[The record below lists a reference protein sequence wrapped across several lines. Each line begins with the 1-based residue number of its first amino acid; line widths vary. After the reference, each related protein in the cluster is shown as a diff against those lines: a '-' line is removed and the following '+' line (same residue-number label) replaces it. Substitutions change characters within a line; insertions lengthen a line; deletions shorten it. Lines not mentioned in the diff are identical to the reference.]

1 MIRHSKLSAIVFEN
15 IGISKL
21 KMGEVTVAEELAVK
35 SLALKSDQVRSLLDL
50 PEIRIDQRT
59 HVETRDIYQS
69 YRAVCE
75 HNAQS
80 LWICNRLAG
89 VIEGQDDEASCVLKV
104 RNVVPSAPEYQE
116 YAGSLAYAG

>member
-15 IGISKL
+15 IGISRL
-21 KMGEVTVAEELAVK
+21 KMGEVTVAEELAMK
-35 SLALKSDQVRSLLDL
+35 SLALKSGQVRSLLDL
-50 PEIRIDQRT
+50 PEIRIDQRA

-75 HNAQS
+75 RNAQS

>member
-15 IGISKL
+15 LGISKL
-21 KMGEVTVAEELAVK
+21 KMGEVTVAEESDVK

-50 PEIRIDQRT
+50 QEIRVDQRN
-59 HVETRDIYQS
+59 HVETRDIYQR

>member
-1 MIRHSKLSAIVFEN
+1 MIRHSKLSAIVSEN
-15 IGISKL
+15 LGISNL
-21 KMGEVTVAEELAVK
+21 KMGEVAVAEESDVK

-50 PEIRIDQRT
+50 LEVRVDQRN
-59 HVETRDIYQS
+59 HVEARDLHQR
-69 YRAVCE
+69 YRAACE

-80 LWICNRLAG
+80 LWICNRLVG
-89 VIEGQDDEASCVLKV
+89 VFEGQYDEASCVLKV

>member
-15 IGISKL
+15 LGISKL
-21 KMGEVTVAEELAVK
+21 KMGEVAVAEESDVK

-50 PEIRIDQRT
+50 QEIRVDQIN
-59 HVETRDIYQS
+59 HVETRDIYQR
-69 YRAVCE
+69 YRAVSE

-89 VIEGQDDEASCVLKV
+89 VIEGHDDEASCVLKV

>member
-15 IGISKL
+15 LGISKL
-21 KMGEVTVAEELAVK
+21 KMGEGTVAEESDVK

-50 PEIRIDQRT
+50 PEIRVDQRN
-59 HVETRDIYQS
+59 HVETRDIYQR

-80 LWICNRLAG
+80 LWICNWLAG

-104 RNVVPSAPEYQE
+104 RNVVPSAPKYQE

>member
-15 IGISKL
+15 IGISRL

-59 HVETRDIYQS
+59 HVETRDIYQR

-80 LWICNRLAG
+80 LWIRNRLAG
-89 VIEGQDDEASCVLKV
+89 VIEGQDDEASCVLTV
-104 RNVVPSAPEYQE
+104 RNVVPSAREYQE

>member
-21 KMGEVTVAEELAVK
+21 KMGEVTVAAELAVK
-35 SLALKSDQVRSLLDL
+35 SLALKSDQVRSLLGL
-50 PEIRIDQRT
+50 SEIRIDQRN

-104 RNVVPSAPEYQE
+104 RNVVPFAPEYQE

>member
-1 MIRHSKLSAIVFEN
+1 MIRHSKLSAIVSEN
-15 IGISKL
+15 LGISQL
-21 KMGEVTVAEELAVK
+21 KMGEVTVAEESDVN
-35 SLALKSDQVRSLLDL
+35 SLALKSDQVRSLSDL
-50 PEIRIDQRT
+50 QEIRVDQIN
-59 HVETRDIYQS
+59 HVETRDIYQR
-69 YRAVCE
+69 YRAVSE

-89 VIEGQDDEASCVLKV
+89 VIEGHDDEASCVLKV

>member
-15 IGISKL
+15 IGISRL
-21 KMGEVTVAEELAVK
+21 KMGEVTVAAELAVK
-35 SLALKSDQVRSLLDL
+35 SLALKSDQVRSLLGL
-50 PEIRIDQRT
+50 SKIRIDQRN

-69 YRAVCE
+69 YRAVYE

-89 VIEGQDDEASCVLKV
+89 VIEGQDDAVSCVLTV
-104 RNVVPSAPEYQE
+104 RNVVPSAREYQE